1 MRCPAWGE
9 GTWLGGTGSEKGD
22 SGHTLGAVGV
32 VGADFWSLLAPA
44 GPVRSM
50 LGLRAAA
57 GIAAAVEQRLGWQ
70 ISPRGSDLR
79 LLPLL
84 KYFQHLT
91 LSTTRFKGLFEREM
105 FNPGTG
111 GGMWGV
117 TNNRLGKGFI
127 NMSSE

>member
-1 MRCPAWGE
+1 M
-9 GTWLGGTGSEKGD
+9 WLGGTGSEEGGP
-22 SGHTLGAVGV
+22 GHTLGAGGV
-32 VGADFWSLLAPA
+32 VGEGFWSLPAPA

-57 GIAAAVEQRLGWQ
+57 GIAAAMEQRLGWQ
-70 ISPRGSDLR
+70 ISPCGSNLR

-105 FNPGTG
+105 FNPGAG
-111 GGMWGV
+111 GEGCG
-117 TNNRLGKGFI
+117 
-127 NMSSE
+127 E